1 MNKENSLIPFYTGGI
16 TMAPMAGVTDSAFR
30 RICMKL
36 GATCL
41 VTEMV
46 TAAGLSRKSVK
57 TKKMLRFHPDEQ
69 PIGVQLF
76 GAKPDDFARASDLVN
91 PLGFKFI
98 DINAGCPVKRVLRS
112 GSGSSLLGDIP
123 RLLEIIRVTKENTDL
138 PVTVKIRLG
147 LTRENPVPDNIGELV
162 ADAGAC
168 AIAIHGRFR
177 TDFFSGEV
185 NKEGMR
191 RIAVLSPIPVIAN
204 GDSTSVEAALRLR
217 DETDSTGLLIGRGAW
232 GNPWIFRGIAGG
244 NPYPEPGELHSVIM
258 EQLKMMMEYIPSPQV
273 FHIFRGHL
281 VQYFR
286 GFHGAAD
293 MRRRAVGTE
302 SLTEVD
308 IIAREADI
316 AMHTTMEDS
325 CRE

>member
-1 MNKENSLIPFYTGGI
+1 MSFNKIPFYSHGI
-16 TMAPMAGVTDSAFR
+16 SMAPMAGVTDSAFR
-30 RICMKL
+30 RICIRL

-57 TKKMLRFHPDEQ
+57 TKKMLRYHSDEQ

-76 GAKPDDFARASDLVN
+76 GAKPDDFARASDLVT

-123 RLLEIIRVTKENTDL
+123 RLLEIVRVTKENTDL

-162 ADAGAC
+162 AEAGAC
-168 AIAIHGRFR
+168 TLAVHGRFR
-177 TDFFSGEV
+177 PDFFSGEV
-185 NKEGMR
+185 NKDGIR
-191 RIAVLSPIPVIAN
+191 RIAALSPVPVVAN
-204 GDSTSVEAALRLR
+204 GDSTSVEAALSLR
-217 DETDSTGLLIGRGAW
+217 DETNSTGLLIGRGAW

-244 NPYPEPGELHSVIM
+244 NPHPEPGELHSVIM
-258 EQLKMMMEYIPSPQV
+258 EQLQMMMEYIPSPQV

-286 GFHGAAD
+286 GFYGAAD

-302 SLTEVD
+302 SLEEVD
-308 IIAREADI
+308 IVAREADI
-316 AMHTTMEDS
+316 AMQTKMEDN
-325 CRE
+325 CEE

>member
-1 MNKENSLIPFYTGGI
+1 MTENPIPFYTHGF

-30 RICMKL
+30 RICIQL

-57 TKKMLRFHPDEQ
+57 TKSMLKFHQDEK

-76 GAKPDDFARASDLVN
+76 GAKPEDFAKASALVS
-91 PLGFKFI
+91 PLGFSFI

-112 GSGSSLLGDIP
+112 GSGSALLGDIP
-123 RLLEIIRVTKENTDL
+123 RLLEIVRVTKQNTDL

-162 ADAGAC
+162 SEAGAC
-168 AIAIHGRFR
+168 ALAVHGRFR
-177 TDFFSGEV
+177 TDFFAGEADTERM
-185 NKEGMR
+185 KQ
-191 RIAVLSPIPVIAN
+191 IAELSPLPVIAN
-204 GDSTSVEAALRLR
+204 GDSTSVEAALKLR
-217 DETDSTGLLIGRGAW
+217 DNTGSTGLLVGRGAW
-232 GNPWIFRGIAGG
+232 GNPWIFRGLNGG
-244 NPYPEPGELHSVIM
+244 NPHPEPGELHDTIM
-258 EQLKMMMEYIPSPQV
+258 NQLLMMMEYIPSPQV

-286 GFHGAAD
+286 GFYGAAAI
-293 MRRRAVGTE
+293 RNRAVRTE
-302 SLTEVD
+302 SLREVD
-308 IIAREADI
+308 MLAAEADI
-316 AMHTTMEDS
+316 AMHTAVE
-325 CRE
+325 E

>member
-30 RICMKL
+30 RICIKL

-57 TKKMLRFHPDEQ
+57 TKKMLRYHPDEQ

-76 GAKPDDFARASDLVN
+76 GAKPDDFARASDLVT

-147 LTRENPVPDNIGELV
+147 LTRDNPVPHSIGALV

-185 NKEGMR
+185 NKEGIR
-191 RIAVLSPIPVIAN
+191 RIAALSPIPVIAN

-258 EQLKMMMEYIPSPQV
+258 EQLRMMMEYIPSPQV

-293 MRRRAVGTE
+293 MRRRAVGTV
-302 SLTEVD
+302 SLAEVD
-308 IIAREADI
+308 IVAREADI
-316 AMHTTMEDS
+316 AMHTNMEDF

>member
-1 MNKENSLIPFYTGGI
+1 MNREHNLIPFYTNGI

-30 RICMKL
+30 RICIKL

-57 TKKMLRFHPDEQ
+57 TKKMLRYHPDEQ

-76 GAKPDDFARASDLVN
+76 GAKPEDFARASDLVT

-123 RLLEIIRVTKENTDL
+123 RLLQIIKVTKENTDL

-147 LTRENPVPDNIGELV
+147 LTRDNPVPDNIGELV

-168 AIAIHGRFR
+168 TIAVHGRFR
-177 TDFFSGEV
+177 LDFFSGDV
-185 NKEGMR
+185 NREGIR
-191 RIAVLSPIPVIAN
+191 RIAEFSPIPVIAN
-204 GDSTSVEAALRLR
+204 GDSTSVEAALKLR
-217 DETDSTGLLIGRGAW
+217 DETGSTGLLIGRGAW

-244 NPYPEPGELHSVIM
+244 SPFPAPGELHSIIM
-258 EQLKMMMEYIPSPQV
+258 EQLSMMMEMIPEPQV

-293 MRRRAVGTE
+293 LRRRAVGTE
-302 SLTEVD
+302 SFAEVD
-308 IIAREADI
+308 IVAREADI
-316 AMHTTMEDS
+316 AMHTSVED
-325 CRE
+325 R

>member
-1 MNKENSLIPFYTGGI
+1 MAENPIPFYTHGY

-30 RICMKL
+30 RICIKL

-46 TAAGLSRKSVK
+46 TAAGLSQKSVK
-57 TKKMLRFHPDEQ
+57 TKHMLKFHQNEK

-76 GAKPDDFARASDLVN
+76 GAKPSDFARASTLVS
-91 PLGFKFI
+91 PLGFSFI

-123 RLLEIIRVTKENTDL
+123 RLLEIVRVTKQNTDL

-147 LTRENPVPDNIGELV
+147 LTRENPVPGNIGELV
-162 ADAGAC
+162 AEAGAC
-168 AIAIHGRFR
+168 ALAVHGRFR
-177 TDFFSGEV
+177 TDFFTGEADT
-185 NKEGMR
+185 NRMKQ
-191 RIAVLSPIPVIAN
+191 IAELSPLPVVAN
-204 GDSTSVEAALRLR
+204 GDSTSVEAALKLR
-217 DETDSTGLLIGRGAW
+217 DSTGSTGLLVGRGAW
-232 GNPWIFRGIAGG
+232 GSPWIFRGLNGG
-244 NPYPEPGELHSVIM
+244 NPHPEPGELHDTVM
-258 EQLKMMMEYIPSPQV
+258 DQLSMMMEYIPPPQV

-286 GFHGAAD
+286 GFYGAAD

-302 SLTEVD
+302 SLSEVD
-308 IIAREADI
+308 MLAAEADI
-316 AMHTTMEDS
+316 AMHTAVE
-325 CRE
+325 E

>member
-1 MNKENSLIPFYTGGI
+1 MRNDQLPFYSHGI

-30 RICMKL
+30 RICLKL

-57 TKKMLRFHPDEQ
+57 TKKMLRFHRDEQ
-69 PIGVQLF
+69 PLGVQLF
-76 GAKPDDFARASDLVN
+76 GAKPDDFARASDLVT

-123 RLLEIIRVTKENTDL
+123 RLLEIIRVTKENTSL

-147 LTRENPVPDNIGELV
+147 LTREDPVPDDIGELV

-168 AIAIHGRFR
+168 AIAVHGRFR
-177 TDFFSGEV
+177 SDFFSGDV
-185 NKEGMR
+185 DKDGIR
-191 RIAVLSPIPVIAN
+191 RIAELSPVPVIAN

-217 DETDSTGLLIGRGAW
+217 DETGSTGLLIGRGAW

-244 NPYPEPGELHSVIM
+244 NPHPEPGELHTVIM
-258 EQLKMMMEYIPSPQV
+258 EQLSMMMELIPEPQV

-293 MRRRAVGTE
+293 FRRRAVGTE
-302 SLTEVD
+302 SYEEVD
-308 IIAREADI
+308 IIAGEADI
-316 AMHTTMEDS
+316 AMHASREDV
-325 CRE
+325 

>member
-30 RICMKL
+30 RICIKL

-57 TKKMLRFHPDEQ
+57 TKKMLRYHPDEQ

-76 GAKPDDFARASDLVN
+76 GAKPDDFARASDLVT

-147 LTRENPVPDNIGELV
+147 LTRDNPVPHSIGALV

-185 NKEGMR
+185 NKEGIR
-191 RIAVLSPIPVIAN
+191 SIAALSPIPVIAN

-258 EQLKMMMEYIPSPQV
+258 EQLRMMMEYIPSPQV

-302 SLTEVD
+302 SLAEVD
-308 IIAREADI
+308 IVAREADI

-325 CRE
+325 C

>member
-1 MNKENSLIPFYTGGI
+1 MNKEQQLIPFYTHGI

-30 RICMKL
+30 RICIKL

-57 TKKMLRFHPDEQ
+57 TKKMLRYHPDEQ

-76 GAKPDDFARASDLVN
+76 GAKPEDFARASDLVT

-123 RLLEIIRVTKENTDL
+123 RLLQIIRATKENTDL

-147 LTRENPVPDNIGELV
+147 LTRENPVPDHIGELV

-168 AIAIHGRFR
+168 AMAVHGRFR
-177 TDFFSGEV
+177 SDFFSGDV
-185 NKEGMR
+185 NKEGIR
-191 RIAVLSPIPVIAN
+191 RIAEQSPIPVIAN
-204 GDSTSVEAALRLR
+204 GDSTSVKAALKLR
-217 DETDSTGLLIGRGAW
+217 DDTESTGLLIGRGAW

-244 NPYPEPGELHSVIM
+244 NPCPEPGELHSIIM
-258 EQLKMMMEYIPSPQV
+258 QQLTMMMEMIPEPQV

-302 SLTEVD
+302 SFAEVD
-308 IIAREADI
+308 IVAGEADI
-316 AMHTTMEDS
+316 AMHTSVED
-325 CRE
+325 R

>member
-1 MNKENSLIPFYTGGI
+1 
-16 TMAPMAGVTDSAFR
+16 
-30 RICMKL
+30 MKL

-57 TKKMLRFHPDEQ
+57 TKKMLRYHPDEQ

-76 GAKPDDFARASDLVN
+76 GAKPDDFARASDLVT

-123 RLLEIIRVTKENTDL
+123 RLLEIIGVTRENTNL

-162 ADAGAC
+162 AGAGAC
-168 AIAIHGRFR
+168 AIAVHGRYR
-177 TDFFSGEV
+177 SDFFSGDV
-185 NKEGMR
+185 NKEGIR
-191 RIAVLSPIPVIAN
+191 RIAELSPVPVIAN
-204 GDSTSVEAALRLR
+204 GDSTSVEAALKLR
-217 DETDSTGLLIGRGAW
+217 DETGSTGLLIGRGAW

-244 NPYPEPGELHSVIM
+244 NPRPEPGELHSTIM
-258 EQLKMMMEYIPSPQV
+258 EQLNMMMESIPSPQV

-286 GFHGAAD
+286 GFYGAAD

-302 SLTEVD
+302 SLEEVD
-308 IIAREADI
+308 IVAREADI
-316 AMHTTMEDS
+316 AMHTSVEDI
-325 CRE
+325 

>member
-1 MNKENSLIPFYTGGI
+1 MNKDLNPIPFYTNGI

-30 RICMKL
+30 RICIRL

-57 TKKMLRFHPDEQ
+57 TKKMLKYHPEEQ
-69 PIGVQLF
+69 PLGVQLF
-76 GAKPDDFARASDLVN
+76 GAKPEDFARASELVT

-98 DINAGCPVKRVLRS
+98 DINAGCPVNRVLRS
-112 GSGSSLLGDIP
+112 GSGSSLLDDIP

-162 ADAGAC
+162 ERAGAC
-168 AIAIHGRFR
+168 AIAVHGRFR
-177 TDFFSGEV
+177 SDFFSGDV
-185 NKEGMR
+185 SKEGIR
-191 RIAVLSPIPVIAN
+191 RIADLSPVPVIAN

-217 DETDSTGLLIGRGAW
+217 DDTNSTGLLIGRGAW

-244 NPYPEPGELHSVIM
+244 NPNPEPGELHSVIM
-258 EQLKMMMEYIPSPQV
+258 DQIRMMMESIPSPQV

-286 GFHGAAD
+286 GFYGAAD

-302 SLTEVD
+302 SYEAVD
-308 IIAREADI
+308 IVARDADI
-316 AMHTTMEDS
+316 AMHTSLEDN
-325 CRE
+325 CE

>member
-1 MNKENSLIPFYTGGI
+1 
-16 TMAPMAGVTDSAFR
+16 MAPMAGVTDSAFR
-30 RICMKL
+30 RICIKL

-57 TKKMLRFHPDEQ
+57 TKNMLKFHEDEQ
-69 PIGVQLF
+69 PLGVQLF
-76 GAKPDDFARASDLVN
+76 GAKPEDFARSSALVT

-147 LTRENPVPDNIGELV
+147 LTYDNPVPDNIGELV
-162 ADAGAC
+162 AEAGAC
-168 AIAIHGRFR
+168 AVAVHGRFR
-177 TDFFSGEV
+177 ADFFSGEV
-185 NKEGMR
+185 NKEGIK
-191 RIAVLSPIPVIAN
+191 RIADLSPIPVIAN
-204 GDSTSVEAALRLR
+204 GDSTSVEAALKLR
-217 DETDSTGLLIGRGAW
+217 DETNSTGLLIGRGAW

-244 NPYPEPGELHSVIM
+244 NPNPEPGEMHSVIM
-258 EQLKMMMEYIPSPQV
+258 EQLQMMMEYVPAPQV

-286 GFHGAAD
+286 GFYGAAQL
-293 MRRRAVGTE
+293 RKKAVSTE
-302 SLTEVD
+302 SIHDVD
-308 IIAREADI
+308 IVAKEADI
-316 AMHTTMEDS
+316 AKHASKEDF
-325 CRE
+325 CEEQQPLH